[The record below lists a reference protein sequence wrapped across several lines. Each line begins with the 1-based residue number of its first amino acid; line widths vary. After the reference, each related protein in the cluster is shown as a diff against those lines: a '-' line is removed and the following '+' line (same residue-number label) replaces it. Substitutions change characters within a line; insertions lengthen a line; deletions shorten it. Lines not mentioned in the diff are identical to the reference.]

1 MKRNKHN
8 NVVKTVE
15 NAKPHSE
22 KLAAERESTELV
34 MKGADGNLIKAE
46 GVVLNP
52 NFIALS
58 QRLMKEKGVSKESAE
73 AIAKS
78 CTVWTP
84 DMVGKDI
91 DAEAPAQEAPKK
103 KAVRKKKV
111 ADEKPKTAK
120 KTTRKSKK
128 TEEVPVEEKPKKKV
142 TRKKKAADTNE

>member
-84 DMVGKDI
+84 DMIGKDI

-103 KAVRKKKV
+103 KAVRKKV
-111 ADEKPKTAK
+111 TEEKPKTAK

-142 TRKKKAADTNE
+142 TRKKKAADTKE